1 MKTFTFNIKKEYKS
15 IYLFLKQNGFS
26 ENYISNLRKSW
37 GNIIVNDQIVNIR
50 QHIYSGDKLQIN
62 SSPNAKT
69 TIMQNRLPLD
79 IVYEDD
85 YYLLINKN
93 SGISTMPNKSH
104 YDNNLA
110 GAICNYMAEKDED
123 FVLRISN
130 RLDKETSGIVIVAK
144 DSISL
149 KELGEVKKTY
159 YAICEGVIKEPICIN
174 EKIATLTENGINN
187 IRRIVSPSGKDA
199 VTNVVPIKNNGKQTL
214 CKITLE
220 HGRTHQIRVHMSHI
234 GYPLCSD
241 SLYGTTSPL
250 INRTSLHCKEVSFY
264 HYIKKEMI
272 HIETP
277 LPKDFFIT

>member
-1 MKTFTFNIKKEYKS
+1 MKTFTFDIKKEYKS

-26 ENYISNLRKSW
+26 ENYISNLRKTW

-69 TIMQNRLPLD
+69 TIMQNRQPLD

-159 YAICEGVIKEPICIN
+159 YAICEGIIHEKICIN
-174 EKIATLTENGINN
+174 EKIATINTNGINQ
-187 IRRIVSPSGKDA
+187 IRRTISPIGKDA
-199 VTNVVPIKNNGKQTL
+199 TTFVEPLKNNGSQTL

-234 GYPLCSD
+234 GYPLCGD